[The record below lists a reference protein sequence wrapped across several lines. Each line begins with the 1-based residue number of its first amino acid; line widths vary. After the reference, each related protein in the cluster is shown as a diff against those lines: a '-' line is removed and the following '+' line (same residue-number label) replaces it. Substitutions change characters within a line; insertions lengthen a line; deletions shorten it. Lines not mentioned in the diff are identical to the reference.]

1 MLPPRLTLV
10 HDINPSSSD
19 VADVGCDHGLLGT
32 ALLMSGK
39 AKRIINADVNK
50 LAEERV
56 TQSINHYAPQHA
68 SKLDVRVG
76 DGLKPLEQEDG
87 IDVITMAGIGL
98 PRMHG
103 ILFEGANT
111 PAMLQVQTLVLQPL
125 QFRVDRL
132 AALHQR
138 LWADGFAVQEQRFLA
153 PAGFKGPAVLTLR
166 AELRAAALPKQSS
179 RRPTPPP
186 TPTSTTRTL
195 GLRERADATPST
207 PATYATR
214 TRAALAARR
223 ARERPGRVRLLPAR
237 AKGMLNNEISG
248 LRRAE
253 HRRRNR
259 GRSGLARGLHR
270 LDRQTSKYWLSG
282 MTKYELIGM
291 LAR

>member
-1 MLPPRLTLV
+1 
-10 HDINPSSSD
+10 
-19 VADVGCDHGLLGT
+19 
-32 ALLMSGK
+32 MSGK

-111 PAMLQVQTLVLQPL
+111 PAELQVQTLVLQPL

-153 PAGFKGPAVLTLR
+153 PVGFKGPAVLTLR
-166 AELRAAALPKQSS
+166 AELRAAALPKTKL
-179 RRPTPPP
+179 TPPP
-186 TPTSTTRTL
+186 DAAADADEHDAYARC
-195 GLRERADATPST
+195 LREHADAHAEHARHLRDQDAQLRSPLDVL
-207 PATYATR
+207 ANDLDAYACY
-214 TRAALAARR
+214 L
-223 ARERPGRVRLLPAR
+223 REQ
-237 AKGMLNNEISG
+237 KDMLNNEISG

-253 HRRRNR
+253 HWTPESR
-259 GRSGLARGLHR
+259 GGVASREDCIALIDKHLASMAH
-270 LDRQTSKYWLSG
+270 
-282 MTKYELIGM
+282 
-291 LAR
+291 LA